1 MSQVEQDRQAILD
14 AKQKGTLATLMTYAR
29 LSGPGWLQGAITLG
43 GGSLAGSLYLGVI
56 GGYEMMWLQ
65 PLMMILGIVML
76 SAIGYVA
83 LSTGERP
90 FDAINR
96 HVNPVLGWGWAIA
109 TLMANLVW
117 AMPQFSLGTAAI
129 QQNLFPEQFGS
140 DTGKY
145 VAVGLLFG
153 VSAMVIW
160 FYESGGWGLK
170 LFEILLKSMVAIVVL
185 SFFGVVIAMSSKGG
199 GLAWGEILS
208 GFIPD
213 LSLLDRPAAAF
224 EAALKDSTHAEYWRE
239 QILSTQRDRMVTA
252 AATAVGINMTF
263 LLPYSMLKR
272 GWDRDFRGLAIFDLS
287 VGLFIPFLLATSCV
301 VIASASQFHGQ
312 FDPGLVGEGPAT
324 PGITDKLQGGYEK
337 NVEGLEKHLDGSG
350 EIELADRKIAAMLVQ
365 RDAFL
370 LANTLEKLTGRT
382 VAHVVFG
389 IGVVGMAFSTIIILM
404 LINGFTVCEMIGIP
418 ASGIQHRI
426 WSLLPGITGALGF
439 LFLWGDGKARFWLA
453 VPTSVFG
460 MVLLPIAYLTFFL
473 MMNNRRMLGEHLP
486 QGGRRNLVNAAM
498 CVALAAATVGAG
510 WSIWSKTQWYGVGGV
525 VVFLLLAGVVHV
537 VRGGNSGGGVSV
549 SPGSETPGTG
559 AAPSD
564 PHGQGE

>member
-14 AKQKGTLATLMTYAR
+14 AKQKGMVATLMTYAR

-224 EAALKDSTHAEYWRE
+224 EAGKPMARLTNSPSTLLKRQWVRRISPTPSTTPWVLM
-239 QILSTQRDRMVTA
+239 ILLPPTSPADPS
-252 AATAVGINMTF
+252 TF
-263 LLPYSMLKR
+263 LKK
-272 GWDRDFRGLAIFDLS
+272 ADL
-287 VGLFIPFLLATSCV
+287 
-301 VIASASQFHGQ
+301 
-312 FDPGLVGEGPAT
+312 
-324 PGITDKLQGGYEK
+324 
-337 NVEGLEKHLDGSG
+337 
-350 EIELADRKIAAMLVQ
+350 
-365 RDAFL
+365 
-370 LANTLEKLTGRT
+370 
-382 VAHVVFG
+382 
-389 IGVVGMAFSTIIILM
+389 
-404 LINGFTVCEMIGIP
+404 
-418 ASGIQHRI
+418 
-426 WSLLPGITGALGF
+426 
-439 LFLWGDGKARFWLA
+439 
-453 VPTSVFG
+453 
-460 MVLLPIAYLTFFL
+460 
-473 MMNNRRMLGEHLP
+473 
-486 QGGRRNLVNAAM
+486 
-498 CVALAAATVGAG
+498 
-510 WSIWSKTQWYGVGGV
+510 
-525 VVFLLLAGVVHV
+525 
-537 VRGGNSGGGVSV
+537 
-549 SPGSETPGTG
+549 
-559 AAPSD
+559 
-564 PHGQGE
+564 

>member
-525 VVFLLLAGVVHV
+525 VAFLLLAGVVHV

-549 SPGSETPGTG
+549 PSGSEISPVG

-564 PHGQGE
+564 PDGQGE

>member
-549 SPGSETPGTG
+549 PSGSEISPVG

-564 PHGQGE
+564 PDGQGE

>member
-14 AKQKGTLATLMTYAR
+14 SKQKGGLATLMTYAR

-129 QQNLFPEQFGS
+129 QQNLFPELFGS

-145 VAVGLLFG
+145 IAVGLLFG
-153 VSAMVIW
+153 VSAVVIW

-170 LFEILLKSMVAIVVL
+170 LFEILLKSIVAIVVL
-185 SFFGVVIAMSSKGG
+185 SFFGVVIAMSSKGD
-199 GLAWGEILS
+199 GLPWGEILA

-224 EAALKDSTHAEYWRE
+224 EAALKDSTHAQYWRE
-239 QILSTQRDRMVTA
+239 EILSTQRDRMVTA

-287 VGLFIPFLLATSCV
+287 VGLFIPFVLATSCV

-324 PGITDKLQGGYEK
+324 PGITDKLQGGYDK
-337 NVEGLEKHLDGSG
+337 NVAGLEKHLAGSG

-370 LANTLEKLTGRT
+370 LANTLEKLTGHT

-404 LINGFTVCEMIGIP
+404 LINGFTVCEMMGIP

-439 LFLWGDGKARFWLA
+439 LFLWGDGEARFWLA

-473 MMNNRRMLGEHLP
+473 MMNNRRMLGDHLP
-486 QGGRRNLVNAAM
+486 QGGRRNLVNVAM

-510 WSIWSKTQWYGVGGV
+510 WSIWSKTHWYGVAGV
-525 VVFLLLAGVVHV
+525 VAFLGLAGVVHV
-537 VRGGNSGGGVSV
+537 VRRGGPGGD
-549 SPGSETPGTG
+549 PAP
-559 AAPSD
+559 APSVDVAD
-564 PHGQGE
+564 PELPADE

>member
-324 PGITDKLQGGYEK
+324 PGITDKLLGGYEK

-525 VVFLLLAGVVHV
+525 VAFLLLAGVVHV

-549 SPGSETPGTG
+549 SSGSEIPDIG

-564 PHGQGE
+564 PDGQGE

>member
-153 VSAMVIW
+153 VSAMVSW

-185 SFFGVVIAMSSKGG
+185 SFFGVVIARSSKGG

-224 EAALKDSTHAEYWRE
+224 EAALQDSTHAEYWRE
-239 QILSTQRDRMVTA
+239 QILSTQRARMVTA

-439 LFLWGDGKARFWLA
+439 LFLWGDG
-453 VPTSVFG
+453 
-460 MVLLPIAYLTFFL
+460 
-473 MMNNRRMLGEHLP
+473 
-486 QGGRRNLVNAAM
+486 
-498 CVALAAATVGAG
+498 
-510 WSIWSKTQWYGVGGV
+510 
-525 VVFLLLAGVVHV
+525 
-537 VRGGNSGGGVSV
+537 
-549 SPGSETPGTG
+549 
-559 AAPSD
+559 
-564 PHGQGE
+564 

>member
-14 AKQKGTLATLMTYAR
+14 AKQKGGLSTLLTYAR

-76 SAIGYVA
+76 SAIGYVS

-129 QQNLFPEQFGS
+129 QQNLFPELFGG
-140 DTGKY
+140 DVGKY
-145 VAVGLLFG
+145 IAVGLLFG
-153 VSAMVIW
+153 VSAVVIW

-185 SFFGVVIAMSSKGG
+185 SFFGVVVAMSSQGE
-199 GLAWGEILS
+199 GLAWGEILA
-208 GFIPD
+208 GFVPD

-224 EAALKDSTHAEYWRE
+224 QAALAESSHADYWRD

-324 PGITDKLQGGYEK
+324 PGITNKLQSGYDK
-337 NVEGLEKHLDGSG
+337 NVAGLKKT
-350 EIELADRKIAAMLVQ
+350 LADADEVDLADKKIAAMLVQ

-370 LANTLEKLTGRT
+370 LANTLEKLTGPT

-418 ASGIQHRI
+418 PSGIQHRVF
-426 WSLLPGITGALGF
+426 SLLPGVTGALGF

-473 MMNNRRMLGEHLP
+473 MMNNRRMLGDHMP
-486 QGGRRNLVNAAM
+486 RGGRRNLVNLAM
-498 CVALAAATVGAG
+498 CVALGAATVGAG
-510 WSIWSKTQWYGVGGV
+510 WAIWSKAHWYGVGGV
-525 VVFLLLAGVVHV
+525 AAFLVLVGVVQV
-537 VRGGNSGGGVSV
+537 VCGGQPRDEPVG
-549 SPGSETPGTG
+549 SPDGPSSSSETSSGQPDSEG
-559 AAPSD
+559 A
-564 PHGQGE
+564 